1 MPIDPLDIAYIAIG
15 AQKALADC
23 DALSDALP
31 AFEGE
36 LGYILACIDH
46 AGMLDRVWRESAET
60 FPGVWCY
67 AVAEPFGHA
76 FGKHLLDGGRSTD
89 AERILRAIVAGC
101 MEHAITECGGTA
113 QRHKA
118 RPLGRAFSLLEDP

>member
-15 AQKALADC
+15 AKQALADC

-36 LGYILACIDH
+36 LGYIQACIDH
-46 AGMLDRVWRESAET
+46 AGMLERVWQESAET

-67 AVAEPFGHA
+67 EVAEPFGYG
-76 FGKHLLDGGRSTD
+76 FGKHLLQGGMSTD
-89 AERILRAIVAGC
+89 AEHILRAIVGGC
-101 MEHAITECGGTA
+101 MEHAIT
-113 QRHKA
+113 
-118 RPLGRAFSLLEDP
+118 